1 MSLSVFSFFEPITE
15 IIRSKA
21 ASVLTFCPPDRIFV
35 VMLMIFLVVCTATAM
50 VLQIFM
56 QEALVMHKI
65 SMFSYFQINSK
76 TSLFFKSFFIIFFPF
91 TTRDK
96 IVSINY
102 SNKIKNFD
110 TNVLCKSENRKKKSQ
125 KCEITIK
132 YHVHR
137 FSIVLKNESCRNI
150 TNLNRTSI
158 SIKHK
163 MLRKLINVPK
173 MLSYNQTTALHGV

>member
-1 MSLSVFSFFEPITE
+1 MFRKILLFHEIHVVASTVFVEKFREGSKSFYSNSPFFSVSLSVFSFFEPITE
-15 IIRSKA
+15 LIRSKA
-21 ASVLTFCPPDRIFV
+21 ASVLTFCPPDQIFV

-110 TNVLCKSENRKKKSQ
+110 TNVLCKSENRKKK
-125 KCEITIK
+125 
-132 YHVHR
+132 
-137 FSIVLKNESCRNI
+137 ES
-150 TNLNRTSI
+150 
-158 SIKHK
+158 K
-163 MLRKLINVPK
+163 M
-173 MLSYNQTTALHGV
+173 